1 MTDVLDTRSCRILAV
16 SSPGS
21 RLAELCVIANG
32 FGNAEV
38 HFATSGSARRWGI
51 ASERFVGI
59 VDFSLFQLWR
69 MPVCA
74 VQLAIAFIR
83 LRPRVVISTGAAPGA
98 LALMLGRLT
107 GARCIWVESL
117 TSTDELSL
125 SGRLAGRIAH
135 LWLTQWEHLAR
146 EDGPYYHGGTL

>member
-1 MTDVLDTRSCRILAV
+1 MDDIRPRPILAV

-21 RLAELCVIANG
+21 RLAELRVIARG

-51 ASERFVGI
+51 ASERFVRI
-59 VDFSLFQLWR
+59 ADFSLFQLWR

-74 VQLAIAFIR
+74 VQLAAALIR
-83 LRPRVVISTGAAPGA
+83 LRPCVIISTGAAPGM
-98 LALMLGRLT
+98 LALVLGRLT

-125 SGRLAGRIAH
+125 SGRLAGRVAH

-146 EDGPYYHGGTL
+146 EDGPHYHGGTL